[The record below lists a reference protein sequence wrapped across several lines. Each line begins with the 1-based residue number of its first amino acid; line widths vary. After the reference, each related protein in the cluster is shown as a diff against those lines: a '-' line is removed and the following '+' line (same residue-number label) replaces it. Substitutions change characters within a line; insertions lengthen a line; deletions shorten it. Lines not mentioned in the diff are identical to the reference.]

1 MTKVVVAMSGGVDS
15 SVAAL
20 LLKRRG
26 LQVVG
31 VSMHLW
37 DGHGRAGGEG
47 GSLCCDVDDIDDA
60 RRVADAIGI
69 PYYVLNLKDEFRREV
84 VDRFVAE
91 YLAGRTPSPCIR
103 CNDALKFNL
112 LVRRAGELG
121 ADAVATGHYAR
132 IDEAGGARRLLRGA
146 EKRRDQSYF
155 LFTLTQG
162 QLARLVFP
170 VGGITKDEVRRVAVD
185 AGLAVAAKGDSQEAC
200 FVPAGGYADFVAA
213 RAGDRDNSGE
223 IVDTEG
229 RTLGRH
235 LAYYRYTIGQRR
247 GTGLAFGAP
256 RYVVAIDAEKKRVTI
271 GGPDDLMAS
280 GLAADGANWVA
291 GAPPEPGMPCLVK
304 IRNGHRGAA
313 ARVFASDDTFTV
325 RFDEKVRAV
334 APGQAAVLYTGDVVL
349 GGGWI
354 RGAIA

>member
-1 MTKVVVAMSGGVDS
+1 
-15 SVAAL
+15 
-20 LLKRRG
+20 
-26 LQVVG
+26 
-31 VSMHLW
+31 MHLW
-37 DGHGRAGGEG
+37 DGRGQAGAQDG
-47 GSLCCDVDDIDDA
+47 GSLCCGVDDIDDA
-60 RRVADAIGI
+60 RRAAAAIGI
-69 PYYVLNLKDEFRREV
+69 PYYVVNLKDEFRREV

-103 CNDALKFNL
+103 CNDVLKFSL
-112 LVRRAGELG
+112 LVRRAEELG

-132 IDEAGGARRLLRGA
+132 IEEAGGVRRLLRGV

-155 LFTLTQG
+155 LFTLTQR
-162 QLARLVFP
+162 QLAGLVFP
-170 VGGITKDEVRRVAVD
+170 VGGMTKDEVRRVAVD

-200 FVPAGGYADFVAA
+200 FVPVGGYADFVAA
-213 RAGDRDNSGE
+213 RAGRRDDSGE

-229 RTLGRH
+229 MTLGRH
-235 LAYYRYTIGQRR
+235 RAYYRYTIGQRR

-256 RYVVAIDAEKKRVTI
+256 RYVVAIDADSKRVTI
-271 GGPDDLMAS
+271 GGPDDLMAA
-280 GLAADGANWVA
+280 GLEADGANWVA
-291 GAPPEPGMPCLVK
+291 GAPPEPGKPCLVK

-313 ARVFASDDTFTV
+313 ARVFASEDAFTV

-334 APGQAAVLYTGDVVL
+334 APGQAAVVYAGDVVL